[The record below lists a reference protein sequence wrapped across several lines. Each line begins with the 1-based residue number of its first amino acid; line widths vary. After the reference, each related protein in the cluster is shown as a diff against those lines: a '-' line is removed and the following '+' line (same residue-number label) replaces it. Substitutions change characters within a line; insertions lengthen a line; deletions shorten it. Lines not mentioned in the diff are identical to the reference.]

1 MSRHFL
7 EVNFYKKHESSSVRK
22 KSPLEKSPLWGVR
35 VRVRVRL
42 EIGLGLGCCFFF
54 VGEGFRR
61 DFFLEPNHRIL
72 IFCLNFTS
80 PKMFLICCYFLSIF
94 SLGTL
99 AKFLLKSVWESLK
112 SINTLITNLIKYYY
126 LIKHDLVSVRKS
138 C

>member
-1 MSRHFL
+1 MSRHFF
-7 EVNFYKKHESSSVRK
+7 EVNFYKKHESSGVRK

-42 EIGLGLGCCFFF
+42 EIGLGLSCCFFF

-61 DFFLEPNHRIL
+61 DFFLEPNHRYFNFRFELSIPKNV
-72 IFCLNFTS
+72 LN
-80 PKMFLICCYFLSIF
+80 LLLFLSIF

-99 AKFLLKSVWESLK
+99 EKFLLKSVWESLK
-112 SINTLITNLIKYYY
+112 SIKTLITNLIKYCY
-126 LIKHDLVSVRKS
+126 LIKLDLISVRKS